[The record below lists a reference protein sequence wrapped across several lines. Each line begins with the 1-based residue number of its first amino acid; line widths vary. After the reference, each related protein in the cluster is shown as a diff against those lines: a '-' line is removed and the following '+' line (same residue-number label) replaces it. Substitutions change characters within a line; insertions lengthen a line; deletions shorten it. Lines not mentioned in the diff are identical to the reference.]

1 MADIDVNRTLNDAL
15 IKRWSSNG
23 HTTVGNLSVD
33 GFDTSKVLLKLI
45 NIDYPDLHKSLLNNP
60 TVISTADFENNS
72 AATITREFS
81 YTKEIADTY
90 EWTITAGLTITAGVS
105 AKAGLPIVGEGEVS
119 SSVELKVEGGAT
131 TTQSQTVSFSETQT
145 IEVPPNSHVHVKA
158 VMSVGQVKDVPFT
171 AHFKAYGKI
180 GAHTIIG
187 TNTWVWQWA
196 DLDAGGWRGQAN
208 NLVHECPLDDV
219 DREFTVQGTFNAS
232 VGIKTTIFATGDDPD
247 AGVRPLS

>member
-15 IKRWSSNG
+15 IKRWSYKGYINIG
-23 HTTVGNLSVD
+23 GNYAD
-33 GFDTSKVLLKLI
+33 RFDTSKVLLKLI
-45 NIDYPDLHKSLLNNP
+45 AIDYPDLHKSLLNNP

-72 AATITREFS
+72 AATITREFA

-145 IEVPPNSHVHVKA
+145 IEVPPNSQVHVKA

-171 AHFKAYGKI
+171 AHFKAYGQI
-180 GAHTIIG
+180 GARTQIG

-196 DLDAGGWRGQAN
+196 DLDTGGWSGADLN
-208 NLVHECPLDDV
+208 PVDKCPLDDV
-219 DREFTVQGTFNAS
+219 DREFTVKGTFNAS
-232 VGIKTTIFATGDDPD
+232 VGIKTTIFATADDPD